1 MDRMSIVNQIEHL
14 RYEAT
19 DPHMDGFYCWDKKK
33 QLYEILWTAQKCLA
47 ACSTFAGED
56 EWLLSKEKQN
66 ESN

>member
-1 MDRMSIVNQIEHL
+1 MSIVNRIEQL

-19 DPHMDGFYCWDKKK
+19 DNHMDGFYCWDKKK
-33 QLYEILWTAQKCLA
+33 QLYEILWAAEKGLA
-47 ACSTFAGED
+47 ACSTFVGED